1 MSTENLYAPKRG
13 AEEKVGSSQKKTLF
27 YFYSVLLLR
36 MFGYSANIF
45 SEEKYM
51 NIELDAKKMVR
62 DFGGMTS
69 TARLLTEAGVPITRD
84 AVDKWRRAKRIPS
97 PHLLSL
103 ALIAK
108 ERGQRFDVYDY
119 IIAKKVRK
127 DERQD

>member
-1 MSTENLYAPKRG
+1 MYGN
-13 AEEKVGSSQKKTLF
+13 
-27 YFYSVLLLR
+27 
-36 MFGYSANIF
+36 SAYIF
-45 SEEKYM
+45 SKEKYM

-69 TARLLTEAGVPITRD
+69 TARLLTEAGVTITRD

-108 ERGQRFDVYDY
+108 DRGQRFDVYDY
-119 IIAKKVRK
+119 IIRKK
-127 DERQD
+127 